1 MDDSTRR
8 PQAML
13 FAVRLWREEV
23 GGGSEYRGSAR
34 DVISGAFCSFRVWSD
49 LTAFMVARLEQDE
62 PGPSR

>member
-1 MDDSTRR
+1 MDDPTR

-13 FAVRLWREEV
+13 FAVRLWKEEV

-34 DVISGAFCSFRVWSD
+34 DVISGAFCSFRAWSD

-62 PGPSR
+62 PGRSRQ